1 MKRRLTDLS
10 IRKLTYPA
18 TGQVTYWDETTPG
31 FGLRCSQ
38 KTKSFVVMYG
48 EKRRLKTIGRYPEIG
63 LQEARKEARS
73 FLSHASFHKH
83 EVSRVTYQEA
93 VILFLRDCETRLRP
107 ITIREYRR
115 HLKFFD
121 FKKDL
126 TDIGRPD
133 VVKKL
138 DELRDRPS
146 SQNYA
151 FTTMK
156 VFFNWAIR
164 NQLCSYHPIAADKKP
179 NRLSSRERVLDDQ
192 EMAILFSY
200 TISNRGLFNDLVSLL
215 ILTGQRRSEIG
226 GLEWSE
232 INDGFLELSGE
243 RTKNHRSHRIPLSKT
258 AMHIVETREGN
269 DRFLF
274 PSKVEGKVFNGFRR
288 TKAYLDEVLDIS
300 HFTLHDLR
308 RTFSSNMA
316 RLGTPIHITEKI
328 LNHTSGTF
336 SGVAG
341 IYNRHTYIDEM
352 RLALEMHD
360 RFLLKII
367 SEQSL
372 SSLQP
377 ISDH

>member
-1 MKRRLTDLS
+1 MKRRLTDMS
-10 IRKLTYPA
+10 VRKLANPS

-38 KTKSFVVMYG
+38 KAKSFVVMYG
-48 EKRRLKTIGRYPEIG
+48 EKRRLKTIGRYPG
-63 LQEARKEARS
+63 MSLQDARKEARL
-73 FLSHASFHKH
+73 FLSQASFQKQDTPKI
-83 EVSRVTYQEA
+83 TYKEA
-93 VILFLRDCETRLRP
+93 VDLFLRDCETRVRP
-107 ITIREYRR
+107 ITTREYHR

-121 FKKDL
+121 YNKKLGEID
-126 TDIGRPD
+126 RRD
-133 VVKKL
+133 VMKKL

-164 NQLCSYHPIAADKKP
+164 NELCSNHPIAADKKP
-179 NRLSSRERVLDDQ
+179 NRTSPRERILDDQ
-192 EMAILFSY
+192 EMAKLFGY
-200 TISNRGLFNDLVSLL
+200 TISNRSLFNDLVTLL

-232 INDGFLELSGE
+232 INDGYIELCGS

-258 AMHIVETREGN
+258 ALHIIETREGN

-274 PSKVEGKVFNGFRR
+274 PSKVQGKVFNGFRR
-288 TKAYLDEVLDIS
+288 TKEYLDEVIGIK

-316 RLGTPIHITEKI
+316 RLGTPIHVTEKI
-328 LNHTSGTF
+328 LNHTSGTL
-336 SGVAG
+336 GGIAG

-352 RLALEMHD
+352 QQAMEKHD
-360 RFLLKII
+360 KFIR
-367 SEQSL
+367 SL
-372 SSLQP
+372 VT
-377 ISDH
+377 